1 MSSAAD
7 RQPTEAGPGLLEG
20 AQTVV
25 WVRGEQDLSTE
36 ADLWQTIASSLG
48 GADADLVVDLSEV
61 EFMGVA
67 TVRVFLR
74 TAELLRQNSHSLRF
88 RAPSKRALRLL
99 DLCGLA
105 DLVDSAS

>member
-1 MSSAAD
+1 MSSAGDSQRRSAG
-7 RQPTEAGPGLLEG
+7 RGQPESAR
-20 AQTVV
+20 TVV

-36 ADLWQTIASSLG
+36 AELWQTITSSID

-74 TAELLRQNSHSLRF
+74 AAELLRQNSHSLRI
-88 RAPSKRALRLL
+88 RAPSKRALRVL
-99 DLCGLA
+99 DLCGLT
-105 DLVDSAS
+105 DLVESTS

>member
-7 RQPTEAGPGLLEG
+7 RQPTEAGPGLPEG

-36 ADLWQTIASSLG
+36 ADLWHTMADAID

-74 TAELLRQNSHSLRF
+74 AAELLRQNSHSLRI
-88 RAPSKRALRLL
+88 RHPSKRALRVL
-99 DLCGLA
+99 DLCGLT
-105 DLVDSAS
+105 DLVESTS